1 MIISRAG
8 SPSALTKS
16 SLERLLNSAHLS
28 LNNSGC
34 KVVYTTVEYLQCF
47 LKVGTTLLLPV
58 KSSPE
63 LGVVYHELHPCL
75 FLCFRSL
82 RFFVK
87 LSVCL
92 STIIPFLVYASAIR
106 SLSLSNRK
114 KTSVSLPTSLHWL
127 TFLRWSEELDG
138 SFAIS
143 WSCVA
148 GWSQNRRSSYRLLL
162 SSSRP
167 RNQTIILYGPQ
178 RFCSAQEGQNL
189 LRYNHQLLLLQN
201 CLIYSQKN

>member
-16 SLERLLNSAHLS
+16 SLERLLNSAHLP

-47 LKVGTTLLLPV
+47 LV

-75 FLCFRSL
+75 FLCFRSP

-92 STIIPFLVYASAIR
+92 SAIIPFLVYASAIR

-127 TFLRWSEELDG
+127 TFIRWSEELDG

-143 WSCVA
+143 WSWVA
-148 GWSQNRRSSYRLLL
+148 GWSQHRRSSHRLLL

-167 RNQTIILYGPQ
+167 RNQTIILYGHQ
-178 RFCSAQEGQNL
+178 RFCSAQESQSL
-189 LRYNHQLLLLQN
+189 LRYNHQLLLL
-201 CLIYSQKN
+201 